1 MLINKIASIF
11 LILIGAVAFF
21 TGFYGIDYAIYKKY
35 NRVKFAMM
43 FGLSALL
50 NYAGFQLIEIA
61 MLIW

>member
-1 MLINKIASIF
+1 MLINKIASVI
-11 LILIGAVAFF
+11 LILVASVAFF
-21 TGFYGIDYAIYKKY
+21 TGFYGLDYAIYKKY
-35 NRVKFAMM
+35 NRIKFAVM